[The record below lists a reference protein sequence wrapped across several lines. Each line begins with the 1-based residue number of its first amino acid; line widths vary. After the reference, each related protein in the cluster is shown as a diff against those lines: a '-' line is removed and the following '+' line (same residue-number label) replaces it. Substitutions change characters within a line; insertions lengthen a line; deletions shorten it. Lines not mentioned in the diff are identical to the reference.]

1 MNGCWLQADPFID
14 SNEAYGWHFQY
25 LTIIGLALATMTFTA
40 GALADITL
48 SSRMFRLKNVLSM
61 CSAPLECLISALYW
75 GIRAVDPRLVVP
87 AELELDFLPGTDLD
101 SWLHVILRP
110 LDSNPFVS
118 DDSNYLVTIY

>member
-48 SSRMFRLKNVLSM
+48 SSRMFRIKNALSM
-61 CSAPLECLISALYW
+61 CSAPLECLISTLYW
-75 GIRAVDPRLVVP
+75 GLRAVDPTLVVP
-87 AELELDFLPGTDLD
+87 AELELDFLPGTDPD
-101 SWLHVILRP
+101 SCYTLSYDQSPRP
-110 LDSNPFVS
+110 R
-118 DDSNYLVTIY
+118 